1 MINVTG
7 GVSQRNGLCGRQY
20 AVKRGSLVYLIIIIL
35 VATLGWAEET
45 RTASP
50 AWQVAQ
56 STATP
61 QAANASA
68 QTSDHNMRWIET
80 SAENI
85 NKGKTF
91 FAACGA
97 CHGLQGEGRQG
108 IGPRLNSKTFLAAA
122 SDDFLMQTISKGRA
136 GTTMIPWGASYQ
148 PDVIESIIAYIR
160 SLNPVPPATLNESPL
175 AGDAT
180 SGQELYA
187 SICAA
192 CHGRT
197 GAGYQETANGTGIGR
212 AAFLNEVSNGYLRY
226 IIKHGKS
233 GTKMRPFDEA
243 SKVAV
248 ANLTDQQIDDVIAY
262 LRSQSW

>member
-1 MINVTG
+1 MINGTG
-7 GVSQRNGLCGRQY
+7 GVCRKGRLRARQCTIKAGGLAC
-20 AVKRGSLVYLIIIIL
+20 LVIL
-35 VATLGWAEET
+35 FVVMHGWAEET
-45 RTASP
+45 RTDSASLR
-50 AWQVAQ
+50 VAQ
-56 STATP
+56 AAAVAPSAKTSTK
-61 QAANASA
+61 
-68 QTSDHNMRWIET
+68 TSKTAMRWIET
-80 SAENI
+80 NAEKI
-85 NKGKTF
+85 NQGKMF

-122 SDDFLMQTISKGRA
+122 SDDFLMRTISKGRA

-148 PDVIESIIAYIR
+148 PEVIESIIAYIR
-160 SLNPVPPATLNESPL
+160 SLNPTPAATLNESPL
-175 AGDAT
+175 SGDAT
-180 SGQELYA
+180 RGQTLFA

-212 AAFLNEVSNGYLRY
+212 AAFLNEVSDGYLRY

-233 GTKMRPFDEA
+233 GTKMRPFDKG

>member
-1 MINVTG
+1 MINLTG
-7 GVSQRNGLCGRQY
+7 GVSQKDGLQMRQC
-20 AVKRGSLVYLIIIIL
+20 AVKRVSLACLIIL
-35 VATLGWAEET
+35 VAAHGWTAE
-45 RTASP
+45 RLTASSTGQ
-50 AWQVAQ
+50 AAQ
-56 STATP
+56 SSATP
-61 QAANASA
+61 QSANTPA
-68 QTSDHNMRWIET
+68 QSSGSNMRWIAT
-80 SAENI
+80 TPENV

-122 SDDFLMQTISKGRA
+122 SDDFLMRTITKGRA

-160 SLNPVPPATLNESPL
+160 SLNPVPAATLNESPL
-175 AGDAT
+175 AGDAA
-180 SGQELYA
+180 SGQEIYA

-226 IIKHGKS
+226 IIKYGKS
-233 GTKMRPFDEA
+233 GTKMRPFDEG

>member
-1 MINVTG
+1 MMNRTG
-7 GVSQRNGLCGRQY
+7 GVCQKGGVRVHQRAAEGVGLAC
-20 AVKRGSLVYLIIIIL
+20 LIIVLI
-35 VATLGWAEET
+35 AMHSWAQETL
-45 RTASP
+45 TASSRFR
-50 AWQVAQ
+50 VAQ

-61 QAANASA
+61 PLANAPMR
-68 QTSDHNMRWIET
+68 TSEAKMRWIAT
-80 SAENI
+80 SAENV
-85 NKGKTF
+85 NKGKMF

-97 CHGLQGEGRQG
+97 CHGTQGEGRQG

-122 SDDFLMQTISKGRA
+122 SDDFLMRTISKGRA

-160 SLNPVPPATLNESPL
+160 SLNPVPAATLNESPL
-175 AGDAT
+175 AGDVT
-180 SGQELYA
+180 RGQALYA

-233 GTKMRPFDEA
+233 GTKMRPFDKK